1 MQLVLISLLK
11 KLGIYY
17 FDILGVPSITKDHD
31 IEAVYIGA
39 VGARFERPNLMEW
52 QEIIIDSKSKD
63 SPISSLF
70 KKFYKERLNIEDTE
84 MVKDSV
90 DSKKVMNAPIYMERI
105 SISAETYL
113 LEANQR
119 GKFKNLKVH
128 AVVVGLG
135 LGVWQINDLQVSHIY
150 ITISIFMSVRHC
162 AFIAM
167 SHFRFL
173 QLYRKLSQIKV
184 AWYVL
189 KVKNI
194 HFRSPSDPWGP

>member
-11 KLGIYY
+11 KLGIFY
-17 FDILGVPSITKDHD
+17 FDILGVPSINEDHD

-84 MVKDSV
+84 KVKHSV

-119 GKFKNLKVH
+119 GKLKNLKVH

-135 LGVWQINDLQVSHIY
+135 LGVWQINDLQVRHI
-150 ITISIFMSVRHC
+150 
-162 AFIAM
+162 
-167 SHFRFL
+167 
-173 QLYRKLSQIKV
+173 
-184 AWYVL
+184 
-189 KVKNI
+189 
-194 HFRSPSDPWGP
+194 